1 MEPPEPAEAA
11 LPSEMPPLPD
21 ASLEPV
27 AAPPV
32 SAPAPFEP
40 ENLTPASN
48 PSDVPDEDAELPE
61 PEVSDPQAE
70 SELAPSD
77 AEDTPDDSI
86 PAAVAIEE
94 TPAPPVAPRAADP
107 RALSRRER
115 ERILESPTQQ
125 VELYE
130 KARRDH
136 VWDSSRPDW
145 SFNLGLAPRAFRN
158 ADLRVPLS
166 QADNE
171 GKPRLTGILLG
182 GERVLMHS
190 YGQLAVGGE
199 FGMFGNTHRNRFSGL
214 LSAIMTLGPYV
225 QYEGQFFARQI
236 VVPAV
241 KAGYEVAR
249 INYSFSGN
257 KVQDIRALPR
267 LDLGLLIYLNFLEPR
282 SAGLMQS
289 NYGIKRT
296 YLSAYYSLASDP
308 SKKDI
313 DLTERGAYRV
323 GFRFEF

>member
-1 MEPPEPAEAA
+1 MEPAE
-11 LPSEMPPLPD
+11 
-21 ASLEPV
+21 
-27 AAPPV
+27 
-32 SAPAPFEP
+32 PA
-40 ENLTPASN
+40 NLSPASN
-48 PSDVPDEDAELPE
+48 PADVPDEDEDDVPALEEKPAPPELSSS
-61 PEVSDPQAE
+61 VSEQVSEQA
-70 SELAPSD
+70 SE
-77 AEDTPDDSI
+77 
-86 PAAVAIEE
+86 PAAVPIDEPSHPVLSA
-94 TPAPPVAPRAADP
+94 PAPHESQPSRVDTKK
-107 RALSRRER
+107 LSKRER

-125 VELYE
+125 VEVYE

-136 VWDSSRPDW
+136 VWEQSRPDW

-158 ADLRVPLS
+158 ADLRVPLT
-166 QADNE
+166 QANNE
-171 GKPRLTGILLG
+171 GKPRLTGILMG

-199 FGMFGNTHRNRFSGL
+199 FGMFGNTRRNRFAGL
-214 LSAIMTLGPYV
+214 LSAVMTLGPYV
-225 QYEGQFFARQI
+225 QYEGAFFARQI
-236 VVPAV
+236 VVPAI

-249 INYSFSGN
+249 INYSFAG
-257 KVQDIRALPR
+257 KRVRDIRAMPR

-313 DLTERGAYRV
+313 DLTERGSYRV